1 MLMRRLINIDFDNLV
16 YRLLPAHM
24 RRPRRLL
31 LFRWPLSL
39 LSDLFVSF
47 KIWRLD
53 VFYRINVTGQTL
65 SLQTYL
71 NRAIPSANNSIL
83 ILDYED
89 QGIWAQLS
97 REEGDAFAVPAG
109 ISPGENY
116 QQSALSGEFSPL
128 EGIDFYVYIP
138 SSIKGGDVARIV
150 EKYKPAGSRYEIIQN
165 N

>member
-1 MLMRRLINIDFDNLV
+1 MSMRRLINIDFDKLV
-16 YRLLPAHM
+16 FRLLPTHM
-24 RRPRRLL
+24 RRPKRLL

-39 LSDLFVSF
+39 LTDLFTVF
-47 KIWRLD
+47 KLWRLD

-71 NRAIPSANNSIL
+71 NRAIEGANNSIL

-97 REEGDAFAVPAG
+97 TEEGDAFVVSTGLLPDEA
-109 ISPGENY
+109 Y
-116 QQSALSGEFSPL
+116 QEVAINGEFTPL

-138 SSIKGGDVARIV
+138 TGIKSGDVARIV
-150 EKYKPAGSRYEIIQN
+150 EKYKLAGKRYGIIQN